1 MAKKLTFKQKVDR
14 RFKKEVFQTLYKMFS
29 LLPINKNRISILSD
43 SRKTM
48 SDNFQFVYDELQRKK
63 NYSYYFLLKP
73 SVKTRKRYIE
83 IIQLAY
89 NLARSKVILLDDFY
103 PMIYPLKIR
112 KGADL
117 IQIWHA
123 VGAFKTFGFS
133 RIGKPGG
140 PKPDSNAHR
149 NYTKAIVSSKYVA
162 PFYAE
167 GFGIDESCVV
177 ATGVPRTDVFFDES
191 YKQQKTKEVYEKY
204 PQFIGKRVALY
215 APTFRGNGQSSAKFP
230 KEQLDLDQ
238 IYEGLG
244 EEDVFIIKMH
254 PFVKKKI
261 SIPEAYR
268 DKIFDLTKYPS
279 VNNLLFITDVL
290 ITDYSSVCFEY
301 ALLNKPMIFYC
312 FDLEEYIS
320 ARDFY
325 VPYEEFTPGEI
336 VRDTDQMVRVLQNQF
351 NHPHV
356 DYKDFTDKFFDDL
369 DGKSTE
375 RVTDLVISCMER
387 K

>member
-1 MAKKLTFKQKVDR
+1 M
-14 RFKKEVFQTLYKMFS
+14 LYKMFS

-336 VRDTDQMVRVLQNQF
+336 VRDTEQMVRVLQNQL

-375 RVTDLVISCMER
+375 RVADLVISCMER